1 MIRSTKKDGAALIYM
16 IAVLVLISLLSV
28 VILRMT
34 ASSTAGYILANSI
47 NQARYMAEAGLHYA
61 AGQTESD
68 LELLR
73 GGGPA
78 TFSLGSDGTFTIT
91 VGTKG
96 SMVPDKYPVRSVS
109 VVSPSTA
116 MEARYDLFAE
126 VSPISTNSP

>member
-1 MIRSTKKDGAALIYM
+1 MIRRTKKNGAALIYM
-16 IAVLVLISLLSV
+16 IAVLVLISVLSV

-34 ASSTAGYILANSI
+34 ASTTAGYVTANSL
-47 NQARYMAEAGLHYA
+47 NQARYVAEAGLHYA

-73 GGGPA
+73 SGGPA
-78 TFSLGSDGTFTIT
+78 TFNLGVDGTFTLT

-96 SMVPDKYPVRSVS
+96 SMVPDKYPVHSVS

-126 VSPISTNSP
+126 ISPKTTNSP

>member
-1 MIRSTKKDGAALIYM
+1 MIRRTKKDGAALIYM
-16 IAVLVLISLLSV
+16 IAVLVLISVLSV

-34 ASSTAGYILANSI
+34 GSSTAGYVMANSI
-47 NQARYMAEAGLHYA
+47 NQARYIAEAGLHYA

-73 GGGPA
+73 SGGPA
-78 TFSLGSDGTFTIT
+78 TFNLGSDGGFTLT

-96 SMVPDKYPVRSVS
+96 SMVPEKYPVHSVS
-109 VVSPSTA
+109 VVNPSTA

-126 VSPISTNSP
+126 ISPKATNGP

>member
-1 MIRSTKKDGAALIYM
+1 MIRNTKKDGAALIYM
-16 IAVLVLISLLSV
+16 IAVLVLISVLSV

-34 ASSTAGYILANSI
+34 ASSTAGYIMANSI
-47 NQARYMAEAGLHYA
+47 NQARYIAEAGLHFA

-73 GGGPA
+73 SGGPA
-78 TFSLGSDGTFTIT
+78 TFNLGSDGVFTLT

-109 VVSPSTA
+109 VVSPGTA

-126 VSPISTNSP
+126 VSPKAASSP

>member
-1 MIRSTKKDGAALIYM
+1 MIPKTKKNGAALIYV
-16 IAVLVLISLLSV
+16 IAVIVLVSILSA

-34 ASSTAGYILANSI
+34 ASSTGGYILANSI
-47 NQARYMAEAGLHYA
+47 NQARFIAEAGLHFA

-73 GGGPA
+73 NGGPA
-78 TFSLGSDGTFTIT
+78 TFNLGSDGAFTLT

-109 VVSPSTA
+109 VVSPGTA

-126 VSPISTNSP
+126 VSPKATSSP